1 MTLSFQEKIMRRVEE
16 TRSTHECPECDSPA
30 YCAMEDGKSA
40 CKCWCMHVESDF
52 KPMFYYCQCVC
63 KECI

>member
-1 MTLSFQEKIMRRVEE
+1 MLDTIQMLLDKAADFFSVKED
-16 TRSTHECPECDSPA
+16 DSPA